1 MQGVAFP
8 GPGAGGNF
16 LEQIL
21 GDLLQLM
28 GGSSPGG
35 ARLDLARTLAQGV
48 ATGGEPEGNVDP
60 ADRMRFEE
68 LAHIAELHVAELTGL
83 PITPTGATVEI
94 QAVGPGA
101 WAWQTVEDWR
111 FLLEA
116 MTGPSPPADAGDA
129 GRAPGAPDAP
139 GRPEGAPSPDGPSG
153 PSGPGGLGGFG
164 YGGGTTDAGSS
175 GGAGDIDPVFGSLED
190 PGEGPGPA
198 DLLARWMATM
208 GPMLAAMQLGS
219 AVGHLARSTMG
230 PYELPIPRTSPRLL
244 VVPANAARFAEDWSL
259 VPDEVRLWVCL
270 REVTLHA
277 VLGRPHVAQRMR
289 ELLVRVVQGM
299 AEETA
304 GMVDRL
310 QGIDLTHPEAL
321 QSLLGD
327 PTALMNLEP
336 SPARRRAA
344 DELLAVVAA
353 LLGYVEHVLD
363 LAAARLLGGRGAIAE
378 AWRRRQVDRE
388 SSDRAA
394 EFMLGLD
401 LGPPRSTGVP
411 TSSAAC
417 SNAPVTRAW
426 PGCGRAPTPCPL
438 RPRSMLPG
446 CGSNASTSPRATA
459 DTPGQSHRR
468 VPGPPP
474 VTRW

>member
-1 MQGVAFP
+1 MPGVAFP

-35 ARLDLARTLAQGV
+35 ARVDLARTLAQGV
-48 ATGGEPEGNVDP
+48 ASGGEPEGNVDP

-68 LAHIAELHVAELTGL
+68 LAHVAELHVAELTGL
-83 PITPTGATVEI
+83 PLTATGAAIEI
-94 QAVGPGA
+94 AAVAPGA

-116 MTGPSPPADAGDA
+116 MGEAPP
-129 GRAPGAPDAP
+129 APDA
-139 GRPEGAPSPDGPSG
+139 
-153 PSGPGGLGGFG
+153 
-164 YGGGTTDAGSS
+164 GGGRGQDTSTGTGGATGGDGGTPAKGTLGYVDTSGVTGSS
-175 GGAGDIDPVFGSLED
+175 LDFDPDLVPGSD
-190 PGEGPGPA
+190 AGPA

-219 AVGHLARSTMG
+219 AVGHLARSTLG
-230 PYELPIPRTSPRLL
+230 PYELPIPRGDPRLL
-244 VVPANAARFAEDWSL
+244 VVPANVTRFAEDWSL
-259 VPDEVRLWVCL
+259 DPDEVRLWVCL
-270 REVTLHA
+270 REVTAHA
-277 VLGRPHVAQRMR
+277 VLSRPHVAARMR

-299 AEETA
+299 AEDTA
-304 GMVDRL
+304 GLVDNI
-310 QGIDLTHPEAL
+310 QGLDLTHPEAL

-344 DELLAVVAA
+344 EDLLAVVAA

-363 LAAARLLGGRGAIAE
+363 LAAVRLLGGRGAIAE

-394 EFMLGLD
+394 ELMLGLD
-401 LGPPRSTGVP
+401 LGPTQIDRGASFVRGVFE
-411 TSSAAC
+411 
-417 SNAPVTRAW
+417 RAGDEGLARLW
-426 PGCGRAPTPCPL
+426 SGPHTLPTPAEVDA
-438 RPRSMLPG
+438 PG
-446 CGSNASTSPRATA
+446 LWLERIDLTDP
-459 DTPGQSHRR
+459 DT
-468 VPGPPP
+468 
-474 VTRW
+474 

>member
-1 MQGVAFP
+1 VAFP

-35 ARLDLARTLAQGV
+35 ARVDLARTLAQGV
-48 ATGGEPEGNVDP
+48 ASGGEPEGNVDP

-68 LAHIAELHVAELTGL
+68 LAHVAELHVAELTGL
-83 PITPTGATVEI
+83 PLTATGAAIEVA
-94 QAVGPGA
+94 AVAPGA

-116 MTGPSPPADAGDA
+116 MGEAPPPPDAGGA
-129 GRAPGAPDAP
+129 GGAPDTAT
-139 GRPEGAPSPDGPSG
+139 GDDGATPSKGTLGYVDTSG
-153 PSGPGGLGGFG
+153 V
-164 YGGGTTDAGSS
+164 TGSS
-175 GGAGDIDPVFGSLED
+175 LDFDPDVV
-190 PGEGPGPA
+190 PGPDAGPA

-219 AVGHLARSTMG
+219 AVGHLARSTLG
-230 PYELPIPRTSPRLL
+230 PYELPIPRGAPRLL
-244 VVPANAARFAEDWSL
+244 VVPANVTRFADDWSL
-259 VPDEVRLWVCL
+259 DPDEVRLWVCL
-270 REVTLHA
+270 REVTAHA
-277 VLGRPHVAQRMR
+277 VLSRPHVAARMR

-299 AEETA
+299 AEDTA
-304 GMVDRL
+304 GLVDNI
-310 QGIDLTHPEAL
+310 QGIDLTQPEAL

-344 DELLAVVAA
+344 EDLLAVVAA

-363 LAAARLLGGRGAIAE
+363 LAAVRLLGGRGAIAE

-388 SSDRAA
+388 SSERAA
-394 EFMLGLD
+394 ELMLGLD
-401 LGPPRSTGVP
+401 LGPTQIDRGASFVRGVFE
-411 TSSAAC
+411 
-417 SNAPVTRAW
+417 RAGDEGLARLW
-426 PGCGRAPTPCPL
+426 SGPHTLPTPAEVDA
-438 RPRSMLPG
+438 PG
-446 CGSNASTSPRATA
+446 LWLERIDLTEP
-459 DTPGQSHRR
+459 DT
-468 VPGPPP
+468 
-474 VTRW
+474 